1 MVENYGERR
10 TILIPLMRTAPYAA
24 TFATETTTCAHGHM
38 RTWAQADMS
47 NVYYPDYLQLDKI
60 LGAQALE
67 SDKHGVKAH
76 DEMLFIVIHQA
87 YELWFKQI
95 LHEVSSVMEMFSNHQ
110 VDDNGGELNIAVHR
124 MQRVKTILGLLVHQM
139 DVMETMTPLD
149 FLDFRDLLRP
159 ASGFQSM
166 QFKIL
171 EARLGLRMES
181 RFGKSYYTSQLK
193 PEHKAEIDAL
203 ETMPTLLDLVNKWLE
218 RMPFLEER
226 YWAQGERQFFQRLED
241 LYTAS
246 LVQGETENAALWKA
260 IFVTG
265 SPERRLSPAAAR
277 SALFIMLYR
286 DEPIFQQPFRFLEVL
301 LDIDAGM
308 ASWRSRHINM
318 VHRMIG
324 LRVGTGGSTGKAY
337 LKGAMDSHYIFSEI
351 ADLSSFL
358 FERRKLP
365 ALPNELKSALG
376 FRG

>member
-1 MVENYGERR
+1 
-10 TILIPLMRTAPYAA
+10 
-24 TFATETTTCAHGHM
+24 
-38 RTWAQADMS
+38 MS

-60 LGAQALE
+60 LNAQAPE

-76 DEMLFIVIHQA
+76 DEMLFIIIHQA

-95 LHEVSSVMEMFSNHQ
+95 LHEVGSVIAMFADHH
-110 VDDNGGELNIAVHR
+110 VDDNNGELNVAVHR
-124 MQRVKTILGLLVHQM
+124 LQRVKTILDVLVHQM

-166 QFKIL
+166 QFKVL
-171 EARLGLRMES
+171 EARLGLRMEA
-181 RFGKSYYTSQLK
+181 RFGKQYYTSQLK
-193 PEHKAEIDAL
+193 PGHKAEIDAL
-203 ETMPTLLDLVNKWLE
+203 EQLPTLLELVNKWLE
-218 RMPFLEER
+218 RMPFLDPG
-226 YWAQGERQFFQRLED
+226 YWPTGEASFFEKLEGIYD
-241 LYTAS
+241 AS
-246 LVQGETENAALWKA
+246 LVQGEEANAALWRK
-260 IFVTG
+260 IFVEG
-265 SPERRLSPAAAR
+265 SAERKLSPASCR

-286 DEPIFQQPFRFLEVL
+286 DEPIFQQPFRFLEAL
-301 LDIDAGM
+301 LDIDEAM
-308 ASWRSRHINM
+308 AAWRGRHLNM

-337 LKGAMDSHYIFSEI
+337 LRGAMDSHYIFSEV

-365 ALPNELKSALG
+365 PLPEQVKVALR

>member
-1 MVENYGERR
+1 
-10 TILIPLMRTAPYAA
+10 
-24 TFATETTTCAHGHM
+24 
-38 RTWAQADMS
+38 MS

-60 LGAQALE
+60 LGAQAPE

-76 DEMLFIVIHQA
+76 DEMLFIIIHQA

-95 LHEVSSVMEMFSNHQ
+95 LHEVGSVIEMFADHH

-124 MQRVKTILGLLVHQM
+124 LQRTKTILDVLVHQM
-139 DVMETMTPLD
+139 DIMETMTPLD

-171 EARLGLRMES
+171 EARLGLRMEA
-181 RFGKSYYTSQLK
+181 RFGKQYYTSQLR
-193 PEHKAEIDAL
+193 PDHKAEIEKL
-203 ETMPTLLDLVNKWLE
+203 ENAPTLLELVNSWLE
-218 RMPFLEER
+218 RMPFLAER
-226 YWAQGERQFFQRLED
+226 YWPANEEPFFARLEK
-241 LYTAS
+241 LYTAG
-246 LVQGETENAALWKA
+246 LVQGEEANAALWREL
-260 IFVTG
+260 FVEG
-265 SPERRLSPAAAR
+265 SPERRLTPAACR

-286 DEPIFQQPFRFLEVL
+286 DEPIFQQAFRFLDAL
-301 LDIDAGM
+301 LDIDEGM
-308 ASWRSRHINM
+308 AAWRSRHINM

-365 ALPNELKSALG
+365 PLPQKLRSALG
-376 FRG
+376 FGA

>member
-1 MVENYGERR
+1 
-10 TILIPLMRTAPYAA
+10 
-24 TFATETTTCAHGHM
+24 
-38 RTWAQADMS
+38 MS
-47 NVYYPDYLQLDKI
+47 SVYYPDYLQLDKI

-67 SDKHGVKAH
+67 SDKHGQHAH

-95 LHEVSSVMEMFSNHQ
+95 LHEAGSVIDMFADKH

-124 MQRVKTILGLLVHQM
+124 MQRVKTILDVLVHQM
-139 DVMETMTPLD
+139 DIMETMTPLD

-171 EARLGLRMES
+171 EARLGLRMEA
-181 RFGKSYYTSQLK
+181 RFGKQYYTSQLK
-193 PEHKAEIDAL
+193 PEHKAEIEAL
-203 ETMPTLLDLVNKWLE
+203 ENLPTLLELVNAWLE
-218 RMPFLEER
+218 RMPFLDAK
-226 YWAQGERQFFQRLED
+226 YWSQGEKHFFEHLEE
-241 LYTAS
+241 LYNAS
-246 LVQGETENAALWKA
+246 LVQGETENAALWKR
-260 IFVTG
+260 IFVEG
-265 SPERRLSPAAAR
+265 SADRRLSPAAAR

-301 LDIDAGM
+301 LDIDTGM
-308 ASWRSRHINM
+308 AAWRSRHINM

-365 ALPNELKSALG
+365 MLPDGIREALR
-376 FRG
+376 FRS

>member
-1 MVENYGERR
+1 
-10 TILIPLMRTAPYAA
+10 
-24 TFATETTTCAHGHM
+24 
-38 RTWAQADMS
+38 MS

-60 LGAQALE
+60 LGAQAPE

-76 DEMLFIVIHQA
+76 DEMLFIIIHQA
-87 YELWFKQI
+87 YELWFKQV
-95 LHEVSSVMEMFSNHQ
+95 LHEVGSVIDMFADDHI
-110 VDDNGGELNIAVHR
+110 DDNRGELNIAVHR
-124 MQRVKTILGLLVHQM
+124 LQRVTTILELLVKQM

-171 EARLGLRMES
+171 EARLGLRMEA
-181 RFGKSYYTSQLK
+181 RFGKQYYTSQLK
-193 PEHKAEIDAL
+193 PEHKAQIEKL
-203 ETMPTLLDLVNKWLE
+203 ESMPTLLELVNTWLE
-218 RMPFLEER
+218 RMPFFDPKYWDGKEGAFFAQLE
-226 YWAQGERQFFQRLED
+226 AI
-241 LYTAS
+241 YTGS
-246 LVQGETENAALWKA
+246 LVKGEEGNAALWQT
-260 IFVTG
+260 IFNTG
-265 SPERRLSPAAAR
+265 SADRKLSPKASR
-277 SALFIMLYR
+277 SVVFIMLYR
-286 DEPIFQQPFRFLEVL
+286 DEPIMQQAFRFLQSL

-308 ASWRSRHINM
+308 ATWRSRHVNM

-365 ALPNELKSALG
+365 ALPEGVKKAMG
-376 FRG
+376 FGV

>member
-1 MVENYGERR
+1 
-10 TILIPLMRTAPYAA
+10 
-24 TFATETTTCAHGHM
+24 
-38 RTWAQADMS
+38 MS
-47 NVYYPDYLQLDKI
+47 SVYYPDYLQLDKI

-67 SDKHGVKAH
+67 SDKHGQHAH

-95 LHEVSSVMEMFSNHQ
+95 LHEAGSVIDMFADKH

-124 MQRVKTILGLLVHQM
+124 MQRVKTILDVLVHQM
-139 DVMETMTPLD
+139 DIMETMTPLD

-171 EARLGLRMES
+171 EARLGLRMEA
-181 RFGKSYYTSQLK
+181 RFGKQYYTSQLK
-193 PEHKAEIDAL
+193 PEHKAEIEAL
-203 ETMPTLLDLVNKWLE
+203 ENLPTLLELVNAWLE
-218 RMPFLEER
+218 RMPFLDAK
-226 YWAQGERQFFQRLED
+226 YWSQGEKHFFEHLEE
-241 LYTAS
+241 LYNAS
-246 LVQGETENAALWKA
+246 LVQGETENAALWKR
-260 IFVTG
+260 IFVEG
-265 SPERRLSPAAAR
+265 SADRRLSPAAAR

-308 ASWRSRHINM
+308 AAWRSRHINM

-365 ALPNELKSALG
+365 VLPDGIREALR
-376 FRG
+376 FRS

>member
-1 MVENYGERR
+1 
-10 TILIPLMRTAPYAA
+10 
-24 TFATETTTCAHGHM
+24 
-38 RTWAQADMS
+38 MS

-60 LGAQALE
+60 LGAQAPE
-67 SDKHGVKAH
+67 SDKHNVHAH

-95 LHEVSSVMEMFSNHQ
+95 LHEVGSVIELFADRH
-110 VDDNGGELNIAVHR
+110 VDDNNGELNISVHR
-124 MQRVKTILGLLVHQM
+124 VQRVKTILDVLVHQM
-139 DVMETMTPLD
+139 DIMETMTPLD

-171 EARLGLRMES
+171 EARLGLRMEA
-181 RFGKSYYTSQLK
+181 RFGKNYYTSQLK
-193 PEHKAEIDAL
+193 PEHKQEIEAL
-203 ETMPTLLDLVNKWLE
+203 EGLPTLLELVNAWLE
-218 RMPFLEER
+218 RMPYLEARFWPAE
-226 YWAQGERQFFQRLED
+226 GKPFFEQLEA

-246 LVQGETENAALWKA
+246 LVEGETANAALWKS
-260 IFVTG
+260 IFVVGDPT
-265 SPERRLSPAAAR
+265 RRLSPAAAR

-286 DEPIFQQPFRFLEVL
+286 DLPIFQQPFRFLEVL

-308 ASWRSRHINM
+308 AAWRSRHINM

-337 LKGAMDSHYIFSEI
+337 LKGAMDSHYIFSEV

-365 ALPNELKSALG
+365 ALPEGLKDMLG

>member
-1 MVENYGERR
+1 
-10 TILIPLMRTAPYAA
+10 
-24 TFATETTTCAHGHM
+24 
-38 RTWAQADMS
+38 MS

-60 LGAQALE
+60 LGAQAPE
-67 SDKHGVKAH
+67 SDKHGVEAH

-95 LHEVSSVMEMFSNHQ
+95 LHEVGSVITMFGDGH

-124 MQRVKTILGLLVHQM
+124 LQRVKTILGVLVHQM
-139 DVMETMTPLD
+139 DIMETMTPLD

-171 EARLGLRMES
+171 EARLGLRMEA
-181 RFGKSYYTSQLK
+181 RFGKQYYTSQLRAD
-193 PEHKAEIDAL
+193 HKAEIEAL
-203 ETMPTLLDLVNKWLE
+203 ENAPTLLELVNAWLE

-226 YWAQGERQFFQRLED
+226 FWPAGEEAFFSRLEK
-241 LYTAS
+241 LYTAG
-246 LVQGETENAALWKA
+246 LVEGEQGNAALWNKL
-260 IFVTG
+260 FVEG
-265 SPERRLSPAAAR
+265 GPDRRLSPSACR

-286 DEPIFQQPFRFLEVL
+286 DEPIFQQAFRFLEAL
-301 LDIDAGM
+301 LDIDEGM
-308 ASWRSRHINM
+308 AAWRSRHINM

-365 ALPNELKSALG
+365 VLPEQLRNALRFGA
-376 FRG
+376 

>member
-1 MVENYGERR
+1 
-10 TILIPLMRTAPYAA
+10 
-24 TFATETTTCAHGHM
+24 
-38 RTWAQADMS
+38 MS

-60 LGAQALE
+60 LGAQAPE

-87 YELWFKQI
+87 YELWFKQV
-95 LHEVSSVMEMFSNHQ
+95 LHEVGSVIEMFSDHH

-124 MQRVKTILGLLVHQM
+124 LERVKTILDVLVHQM
-139 DVMETMTPLD
+139 DIMETMTPLD

-166 QFKIL
+166 QFKVL
-171 EARLGLRMES
+171 EARLGLRMEK
-181 RFGKSYYTSQLK
+181 RFGKHYYTSQLK
-193 PEHKAEIDAL
+193 PEHKAEIEAL
-203 ETMPTLLDLVNKWLE
+203 ENLPTLLELVNRWLE
-218 RMPFLEER
+218 RMPFLQPE
-226 YWAQGERQFFQRLED
+226 YWPAGEATFFQRLED
-241 LYTAS
+241 LYTS
-246 LVQGETENAALWKA
+246 TLVKGEEGNADLWRKL
-260 IFVTG
+260 FVDG
-265 SPERRLSPAAAR
+265 DPERRLSPAACR

-286 DEPIFQQPFRFLEVL
+286 DEPIFQQAFRFMQSL
-301 LDIDAGM
+301 LDIDEGLA
-308 ASWRSRHINM
+308 AWRNRHINM

-365 ALPNELKSALG
+365 ALPEAVKRAVG
-376 FRG
+376 FGR